1 MNRKI
6 AAVLP
11 ILAGIC
17 FLVSSVLKKEI
28 IYVVLGLLW
37 IMIGIKIIKK

>member
-6 AAVLP
+6 AALLP

-17 FLVSSVLKKEI
+17 FFVSSFLKKEI
-28 IYVVLGLLW
+28 FYVVLGFLW
-37 IMIGIKIIKK
+37 IFIGIKIIKK